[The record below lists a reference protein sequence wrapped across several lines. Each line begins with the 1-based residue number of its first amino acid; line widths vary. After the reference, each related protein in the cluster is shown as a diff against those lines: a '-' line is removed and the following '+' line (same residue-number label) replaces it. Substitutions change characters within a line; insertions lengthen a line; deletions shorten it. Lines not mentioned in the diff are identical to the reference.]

1 MSFFV
6 RRMSFLKVSSI
17 VSMKIQE
24 DNTLA
29 LQSVVEKEAL
39 KDKQNDIKKTKKI
52 LDYIDNP
59 KLFWRNLKTSVK
71 NMFIQRYLVQ
81 KEILKETSKNQ
92 VLNLHQIIKSIRNS
106 CEFARI
112 LKTKLS
118 IYNDEITVNNEEQFT
133 KHVMKLT
140 KEIFKYWF
148 YSKGSTGDLDA
159 TMKLE
164 VLDRRESFASE
175 PGDEQRLMNA
185 TEFFS

>member
-59 KLFWRNLKTSVK
+59 KLFWRNLKTSV
-71 NMFIQRYLVQ
+71 
-81 KEILKETSKNQ
+81 
-92 VLNLHQIIKSIRNS
+92 II
-106 CEFARI
+106 
-112 LKTKLS
+112 
-118 IYNDEITVNNEEQFT
+118 
-133 KHVMKLT
+133 
-140 KEIFKYWF
+140 
-148 YSKGSTGDLDA
+148 
-159 TMKLE
+159 
-164 VLDRRESFASE
+164 
-175 PGDEQRLMNA
+175 
-185 TEFFS
+185 FSDFMH